1 MWRGMGQIL
10 SRVGTCVH
18 VGAFLAL
25 MLMFALAPA
34 PARADQLDTTTLDG
48 GLTRLSQILG
58 TIHHL
63 RDICG
68 ANDGPLWRNKMID
81 MINAAKLEPEKR
93 QALIT
98 QFNDAYYDARTD
110 FPKCSGEAAKRANML
125 FDEAQRLASSL
136 SDQRKNAASLF

>member
-1 MWRGMGQIL
+1 MRQLL
-10 SRVGTCVH
+10 SGVGTSLRI
-18 VGAFLAL
+18 GAFMAL
-25 MLMFALAPA
+25 MVALVPA
-34 PARADQLDTTTLDG
+34 PARADTLDD

-81 MINAAKLEPEKR
+81 MINAANLDPEKR
-93 QALIT
+93 QVLIA
-98 QFNDAYYDARTD
+98 QFNDAYYDAQAD
-110 FPKCSGEAAKRANML
+110 FPNCSDEAAKRANRL
-125 FDEAQRLASSL
+125 FDEAERLASGL